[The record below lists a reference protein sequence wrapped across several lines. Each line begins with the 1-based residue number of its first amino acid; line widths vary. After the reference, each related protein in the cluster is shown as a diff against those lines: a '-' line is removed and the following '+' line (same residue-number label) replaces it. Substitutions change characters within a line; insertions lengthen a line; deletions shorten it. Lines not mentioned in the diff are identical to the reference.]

1 MGLFSLNNILLE
13 QDTTHSSKD
22 VIDIDNIG
30 YMSAAIRETSFVQ
43 EGYDAILEMNAFY

>member
-13 QDTTHSSKD
+13 NDNTTSSA
-22 VIDIDNIG
+22 IDIDNIG
-30 YMSAAIRETSFVQ
+30 YVDNDVQRHSFVQ